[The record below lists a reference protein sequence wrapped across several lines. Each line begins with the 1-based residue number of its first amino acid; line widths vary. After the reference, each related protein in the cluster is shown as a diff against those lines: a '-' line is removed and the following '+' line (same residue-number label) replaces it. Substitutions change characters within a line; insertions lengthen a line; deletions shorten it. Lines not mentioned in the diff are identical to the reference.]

1 MKSYKRVDRQEFI
14 AFLQEG
20 WPNGEGLYSEVF
32 TIGEPPVRNYN
43 CSKKGRVAYVLMAW
57 AEPPNWD
64 DQDNSSPGRFWR
76 YHILDQ
82 ETSPVLPS
90 KFVGF
95 SAVVETSSGAAKE
108 TARRNDLRLK
118 VAGQFDDLLQARQSN
133 RTPLLLTSQTLDF
146 SRKEIKQVL
155 EDSNG
160 PI

>member
-57 AEPPNWD
+57 VEPPNWD

-76 YHILDQ
+76 YHILDE
-82 ETSPVLPS
+82 ETSSVLPS
-90 KFVGF
+90 KFAGSSV
-95 SAVVETSSGAAKE
+95 VVETFSDVAKE
-108 TARRNDLRLK
+108 MVRRNGLRPK
-118 VAGQFDDLLQARQSN
+118 VAEQFGDQLRAGQSN
-133 RTPLLLTSQTLDF
+133 RTPLSSTGQILGF
-146 SRKEIKQVL
+146 SRNAIITN
-155 EDSNG
+155 S
-160 PI
+160 

>member
-20 WPNGEGLYSEVF
+20 WPNGEGLFSEVC

-82 ETSPVLPS
+82 ETSSVLPS
-90 KFVGF
+90 RFVGF
-95 SAVVETSSGAAKE
+95 SAVVETSSVEAEEMVHK
-108 TARRNDLRLK
+108 NDLRPK
-118 VAGQFDDLLQARQSN
+118 AVKQFDDRLQARQSN
-133 RTPLLLTSQTLDF
+133 RTPLSLTSQTLDF